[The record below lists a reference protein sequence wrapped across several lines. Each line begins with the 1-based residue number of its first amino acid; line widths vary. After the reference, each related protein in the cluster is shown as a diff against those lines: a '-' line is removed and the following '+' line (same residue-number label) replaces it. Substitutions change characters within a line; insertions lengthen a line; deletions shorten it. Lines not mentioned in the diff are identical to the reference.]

1 MGNYKEDSTI
11 KEIELVLKTK
21 DKDFLIDELLKSYW
35 KRIDL
40 LQNNNIWDEVLNIRK
55 QSFLKCKH

>member
-1 MGNYKEDSTI
+1 MGNYKEDITI
-11 KEIELVLKTK
+11 KEIELVLKNK

-40 LQNNNIWDEVLNIRK
+40 LQNNSIWSEVLNIRK